1 VSRLSP
7 TARLSAHYGRLEA
20 DLPVVN
26 DSEFA
31 SLVVPNGNHA
41 QPIHRWFH
49 FKEGFSC
56 DLFTRL
62 DRDFG
67 LSERSNL
74 SLLDPFLGSG
84 TTLLSA
90 INWAAERP
98 QFALTGAGIERNPF
112 LYLLSYAKIEAARDR
127 VFDPSSLDPVLACA
141 NAKPSKLSEAPPLS
155 TFKSGQY
162 FESKH
167 VLTLVAIRDALL
179 CLPDNLARRLGLLA
193 LATSVEP
200 VSRLRRDG
208 RTLRHAPGKPGVGP
222 AAEYRRRLNLIRQD
236 LEKERHFPNSESS
249 FRVIEGDGRRPSLHL
264 DADFE
269 ADFVVFSPPYP
280 NNIDYTEVYKLEAW
294 ILGFYETKEEFREQR
309 RRTLR
314 SHPSISFDQAA
325 RLEGKAVASALD
337 ALLEPIESAI
347 PSDRYKKQRRRTFRG
362 YVEDLA
368 LTLAEARAVSSSS
381 ADCVVVVGNSLHG
394 HGQDQLLLAADLLIA
409 DLARLVGWEAKSVTV
424 ARRPVR
430 RSAAEPRL
438 RESLIKLKATKAPT
452 FSVAEP
458 ASVDGES
465 S

>member
-1 VSRLSP
+1 MSRLSP
-7 TARLSAHYGRLEA
+7 TAKLSAHYTRLEA
-20 DLPVVN
+20 NLSVV
-26 DSEFA
+26 DDPEFA
-31 SLVVPNGNHA
+31 SLVVPNGNHV
-41 QPIHRWFH
+41 QPVHRWFH

-56 DLFTRL
+56 DLFNRL

-67 LSERSNL
+67 LSERSDL
-74 SLLDPFLGSG
+74 RLLDPFLGSG

-90 INWAAERP
+90 IDWAAERP

-112 LYLLSYAKIEAARDR
+112 LYLLSRAKVEAASDRD
-127 VFDPSSLDPVLACA
+127 FDPSSLDPVIACA
-141 NAKPSKLSEAPPLS
+141 NAKPSKLSEVPPLS
-155 TFKSGQY
+155 TFESDRY

-167 VLTLVAIRDALL
+167 VLALVAIRDALL
-179 CLPDNLARRLGLLA
+179 YLPDNLSRRLGLLA
-193 LATSVEP
+193 LAASVEP

-208 RTLRHAPGKPGVGP
+208 RTLRHAPGKPVVGP
-222 AAEYRRRLNLIRQD
+222 AAEFRRRLNLIRQD
-236 LEKERHFPNSESS
+236 LEGRRFPSRNSS
-249 FRVIEGDGRRPSLHL
+249 FHVLEGDGRRPSLHVC
-264 DADFE
+264 ADFK
-269 ADFVVFSPPYP
+269 ADLVVFSPPYP

-294 ILGFYETKEEFREQR
+294 ILGYYETSEEFRAQR

-314 SHPSISFDQAA
+314 SHPSINFDQVA
-325 RLEGKAVASALD
+325 RLDGEAVRSALD

-368 LTLAEARAVSSSS
+368 LTLAEARAVSSPS

-394 HGQDQLLLAADLLIA
+394 HGQNQLLLAADLLIA
-409 DLARLVGWEAKSVTV
+409 DLASLVGWKAKSVTV

-438 RESLIKLKATKAPT
+438 RESLIKLEATKAPT

-458 ASVDGES
+458 APIE
-465 S
+465 